1 MKKTA
6 ENLIQQ
12 RCVVYFNN
20 KYCLNS
26 HDPRCVIFSVP
37 NESENAWETQKK
49 INTGLMK
56 GAADC
61 IILLPNS
68 VCLFMECKT
77 DIGVQSPA
85 QKAFQIRVETL
96 GFHYYIYRS
105 LDEFQTILKHH
116 ITWLK
121 EF

>member
-1 MKKTA
+1 MKKA
-6 ENLIQQ
+6 ESAIQQ
-12 RCVVYFNN
+12 SAVVWFNN
-20 KYCLNS
+20 SYCLSS
-26 HDPRCVIFSVP
+26 HAPRCVIFSIP
-37 NESENAWETQKK
+37 NESETAWETQKK

-77 DIGVQSPA
+77 HIGVQSPA
-85 QKAFQIRVETL
+85 QKSFQIRVETL

-105 LDEFQTILKHH
+105 LDEFQTIIKPY